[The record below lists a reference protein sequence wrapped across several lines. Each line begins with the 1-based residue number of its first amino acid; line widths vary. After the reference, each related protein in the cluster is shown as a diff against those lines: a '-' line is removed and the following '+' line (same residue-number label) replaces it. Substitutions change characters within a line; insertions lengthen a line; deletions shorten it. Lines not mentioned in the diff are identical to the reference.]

1 LNGKILY
8 GLYGVVVH
16 SGSLRGGHYTAYVR
30 QRPAPMQNDQLMV
43 NHNVQPV
50 NAAYEQ
56 KRVYDVKAAESG
68 EWYYTSDSHVSRCR
82 FSEVQ
87 RCQAY
92 LLFYEM
98 LPLVCI

>member
-1 LNGKILY
+1 M
-8 GLYGVVVH
+8 VH
-16 SGSLRGGHYTAYVR
+16 SGSLHGGHYTAYVR
-30 QRPAPMQNDQLMV
+30 QRPVQSVANQMA
-43 NHNVQPV
+43 QPV
-50 NAAYEQ
+50 NAAYDQ
-56 KRVYDVKAAESG
+56 KRVYDMKAADNG

-98 LPLVCI
+98 LPLAYI

>member
-1 LNGKILY
+1 MNGKILY
-8 GLYGVVVH
+8 GLYAVVVH
-16 SGSLRGGHYTAYVR
+16 SGSLHGGHYTAYVR
-30 QRPAPMQNDQLMV
+30 QRPVQTDQSV
-43 NHNVQPV
+43 ANRIAHPV
-50 NAAYEQ
+50 NAAYDQ
-56 KRVYDVKAAESG
+56 KRVYDVKAADDG

-98 LPLVCI
+98 LPLVYI

>member
-1 LNGKILY
+1 M
-8 GLYGVVVH
+8 VH
-16 SGSLRGGHYTAYVR
+16 SGSLHGGHYTAYVR
-30 QRPAPMQNDQLMV
+30 QRP
-43 NHNVQPV
+43 VQMDHHSMANQMSLPV
-50 NAAYEQ
+50 NAAYDQ
-56 KRVYDVKAAESG
+56 KRVYDAKAADNG

-98 LPLVCI
+98 LPLVYI

>member
-1 LNGKILY
+1 M
-8 GLYGVVVH
+8 VH
-16 SGSLRGGHYTAYVR
+16 SGSLHGGHYTAYVR
-30 QRPAPMQNDQLMV
+30 QRPVQSVANQMA
-43 NHNVQPV
+43 QPV
-50 NAAYEQ
+50 NAAYDQ
-56 KRVYDVKAAESG
+56 KRVYDVKAADSG

-98 LPLVCI
+98 LPLAYI

>member
-1 LNGKILY
+1 MNNKILY
-8 GLYGVVVH
+8 GLYAVVVH
-16 SGSLRGGHYTAYVR
+16 SGSLHGGHYTAYVR
-30 QRPAPMQNDQLMV
+30 QRPVQLDQTGANQMA
-43 NHNVQPV
+43 QPV
-50 NAAYEQ
+50 NATYDR
-56 KRVYDVKAAESG
+56 KRVYDVKAADNG

-98 LPLVCI
+98 LPLIYI

>member
-1 LNGKILY
+1 MY
-8 GLYGVVVH
+8 GLYAVVVH
-16 SGSLRGGHYTAYVR
+16 SGSLHGGHYTAYVR
-30 QRPAPMQNDQLMV
+30 QRPIQVADQSLV
-43 NHNVQPV
+43 NQINQPV
-50 NAAYEQ
+50 NAAYDL
-56 KRVYDVKAAESG
+56 KRVYDVKAADEG

-98 LPLVCI
+98 LPLVYI